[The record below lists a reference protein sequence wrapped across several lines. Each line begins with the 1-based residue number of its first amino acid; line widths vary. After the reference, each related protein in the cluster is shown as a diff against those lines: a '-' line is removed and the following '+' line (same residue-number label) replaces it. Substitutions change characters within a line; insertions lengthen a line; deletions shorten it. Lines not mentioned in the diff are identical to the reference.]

1 MKRIFTIITLLAT
14 IMFAGCTDLD
24 DIYSRLDD
32 QKEELANIK
41 SLANAMANKL
51 SVVSY
56 KELDDRSGYELTMS
70 DGSKIILKHG
80 NKGPE
85 GDQGSQGEQ
94 GEPGAPGQ
102 DGDANL
108 TITETA
114 DGIIIEYN
122 GESYI
127 LPKLPM
133 MTFTTA
139 AAAGKKITLEID
151 AAEADRPNIWIDL
164 NNNGTRDDG
173 EAVTKFGSK
182 ENYTLGAQTVT
193 IYGEVTRLQCTR
205 DQLTTLD
212 VSGNTGLIEL
222 DCSHNRLTE
231 LDLSSNEKL
240 ELLWCHENQIS
251 GKQMAAL
258 VSSLPNREGK
268 EAGKFRAIAPGSS
281 GEGNTLTVA
290 QAMVA
295 TGKNWPVSTHEGA
308 PYTPPGETPPDIHPL
323 SLVSKWNWSKGE
335 VPDGSG
341 GWKSGGGDHAGYWIH
356 FKESDSGEE
365 SDNGAFT
372 YTLVV
377 NELYISTWSWDNV
390 TVVSVTDGELVIEI
404 DDSPVAERHHFTR
417 DASTPPIEIPQD
429 KYKMVLTTNKSVG
442 ETIRLWIDAAEADRP
457 DVWVDLN
464 NNGTKD
470 DGEAVT
476 EFDKFVKYTLG
487 AKTVTVYGKVT
498 LLDCFSNQLA
508 TLDVSNNTALTEL
521 ACRWNPLT
529 ELDVRNNKKLWR
541 LDCYSN
547 QLTSLDVS
555 NNKELNK
562 LRCSSN
568 QLTSLNV
575 RNNKELEWLDCF
587 SNQLTSLDVSDNKK
601 LWRLDC
607 YENKISGDEM
617 TALVNSL
624 PDRTGKEAGF
634 FMAIAP
640 SSPDE
645 GNILTLAQAAIATGK
660 NWPVRDAE
668 GNPYTPPGDEP
679 ADPKMVLTTSKSV
692 GSDIQL
698 WIDAEA
704 GDQAGVWI
712 DLNNNNRKDSGE
724 AVTTFGNYSTY
735 TLFARKVTIHGKVT
749 RLTCFDNNL
758 TELDVSAN
766 PWLTSLNCFRNQLA
780 TLNLSGARGLEQLF
794 CNDNRLT
801 ELDLS
806 TNVNLTQVDCR
817 VNRIKG
823 AGMDKL
829 VNTLPNRAG
838 LEAGMLN
845 LREPAS
851 PNERNSITAAQ
862 VAVACGKNWSVMG
875 STGPVPL
882 DVGMMVLTTN
892 KSVGDDLQLEINARP
907 ADRAGVWI
915 DLNNNG
921 TKDAGEAVNT
931 FGSTSTWKL
940 ASQTVT
946 LYGNVTHLDC
956 SHQEV
961 TVLNTSYNPRLTEL
975 YCFHNEITGL
985 ELQFNTKLTTL
996 QCGNNR
1002 LTELDLW
1009 WHDELTRLGC
1019 ENNRLTSIGITK
1031 STSKLQWLRCYNN
1044 RISGGG
1050 MTDLVNGLP
1059 DRGGKEKGQFIAIA
1073 PGSPGEGNSIT
1084 ETQVATAEG
1093 KNWSVLNGSG
1103 DPYNPGGDTP
1113 PGDVLNPLSLVAEY
1127 NVNPAGTGFVT
1138 SLTDCTG
1145 SGYFTY
1151 NEAVSKFTQPI
1162 TIGGKKYHLPSIEE
1176 WESIVPKYYSYV
1188 RFQDTKSHNN
1198 ISETVTVQ
1206 GTSIAMKSDFRTGVN
1221 GVSYALRYKGTDL
1234 VSAWRYEY
1242 ISDENNTHM
1251 KITSRSLKGQTG
1263 VTVEEIA
1270 KPAFWSANAD
1280 DDVTRHFPASG
1291 EYWNGSHN
1299 KVGTG
1304 GYFWSSSLDSV
1315 NIAMGKCMTFNDS
1328 YACSSN
1334 YNYRSYGFSV
1344 RLFVSGD

>member
-1 MKRIFTIITLLAT
+1 MKKILTTLALAAVII
-14 IMFAGCTDLD
+14 FAGCTDLD
-24 DIYSRLDD
+24 DVYRRLDK
-32 QKEELANIK
+32 QKEELAHIK
-41 SLANAMANKL
+41 ALANAVTNKL

-56 KELDDRSGYELTMS
+56 KELPDKSGYELTMS

-80 NKGPE
+80 NKGSKGDRGNQ
-85 GDQGSQGEQ
+85 GDQGDQGN
-94 GEPGAPGQ
+94 PGS
-102 DGDANL
+102 DANVNL

-182 ENYTLGAQTVT
+182 VNYILGARTVT
-193 IYGEVTRLQCTR
+193 IYGKVTRLQCTR

-251 GKQMAAL
+251 GRQMAAL
-258 VSSLPNREGK
+258 VNSLPNREGK

-295 TGKNWPVSTHEGA
+295 TGKNWPVSSHEGA

-323 SLVSKWNWSKGE
+323 SLVGKWNWSKGE

-429 KYKMVLTTNKSVG
+429 EYKMVLTTAKSVG
-442 ETIRLWIDAAEADRP
+442 ETIRLRIDAAEADRP
-457 DVWVDLN
+457 DVWIDLN
-464 NNGTKD
+464 NNGEKD

-476 EFDKFVKYTLG
+476 KFAVSVEYTLG
-487 AKTVTVYGKVT
+487 AQTVTVYGKVT
-498 LLDCFSNQLA
+498 WLNCDENQL
-508 TLDVSNNTALTEL
+508 TSLNVSNNKELEKLYCRDNHLTELDVSNNKKLVQLSCRDNHLTELDVSNNKELERLYCCNNHLTELDVSNNTALREL
-521 ACRWNPLT
+521 NCDRNHLT
-529 ELDVRNNKKLWR
+529 ELDVRNNKKLGW
-541 LDCYSN
+541 LYCYSN
-547 QLTSLDVS
+547 QLTELDVSNNTALQYLYCSDNRLTTLDVS
-555 NNKELNK
+555 NNKK
-562 LRCSSN
+562 LGWLYCSDN
-568 QLTSLNV
+568 QLT
-575 RNNKELEWLDCF
+575 
-587 SNQLTSLDVSDNKK
+587 TLDVSNNTALKV
-601 LWRLDC
+601 LYC
-607 YENKISGDEM
+607 YENKISGDDM

-624 PDRTGKEAGF
+624 PDRNGKEEGEF
-634 FMAIAP
+634 LVIAKG
-640 SSPDE
+640 SDTEQNVITS
-645 GNILTLAQAAIATGK
+645 AQAAVANGR
-660 NWPVRDAE
+660 NWPVRDSAE
-668 GNPYTPPGDEP
+668 NPYTPPGDEP
-679 ADPKMVLTTSKSV
+679 ADP
-692 GSDIQL
+692 
-698 WIDAEA
+698 
-704 GDQAGVWI
+704 
-712 DLNNNNRKDSGE
+712 
-724 AVTTFGNYSTY
+724 
-735 TLFARKVTIHGKVT
+735 
-749 RLTCFDNNL
+749 
-758 TELDVSAN
+758 
-766 PWLTSLNCFRNQLA
+766 
-780 TLNLSGARGLEQLF
+780 
-794 CNDNRLT
+794 
-801 ELDLS
+801 
-806 TNVNLTQVDCR
+806 
-817 VNRIKG
+817 
-823 AGMDKL
+823 
-829 VNTLPNRAG
+829 
-838 LEAGMLN
+838 
-845 LREPAS
+845 
-851 PNERNSITAAQ
+851 
-862 VAVACGKNWSVMG
+862 
-875 STGPVPL
+875 
-882 DVGMMVLTTN
+882 MMVLTTN
-892 KSVGDDLQLEINARP
+892 KLVGDDLQLEIDALP

-931 FGSTSTWKL
+931 FGSSSTWKL
-940 ASQTVT
+940 ASRTVT
-946 LYGNVTHLDC
+946 LYGNVTRFDC

-961 TVLNTSYNPRLTEL
+961 TVLNTGYNPRLTEL

-985 ELQFNTKLTTL
+985 DLQFNTKLTTL

-1002 LTELDLW
+1002 LAELDLW

-1019 ENNRLTSIGITK
+1019 ENNRLTRIGITK
-1031 STSKLQWLRCYNN
+1031 SRSKLQWLRCYNN

-1084 ETQVATAEG
+1084 GTQVATAEG

-1138 SLTDCTG
+1138 SLTACNV
-1145 SGYFTY
+1145 SGYFTFDD
-1151 NEAVSKFTQPI
+1151 AVAKFSDI
-1162 TIGGKKYHLPSIEE
+1162 TIGGKKYHLPSFEE
-1176 WESIVPKYYSYV
+1176 WRSIVPESWNYV
-1188 RFQDTKSHNN
+1188 RFQDTESYNDV
-1198 ISETVTVQ
+1198 SETVTVQ
-1206 GTSIAMKSDFRTGVN
+1206 GTSITMTSDFRTGVG
-1221 GVSYALRYKGTDL
+1221 GVSYALRYKGTDML
-1234 VSAWRYEY
+1234 SAWRYEY
-1242 ISDENNTHM
+1242 ISDGNNTHM

-1263 VTVEEIA
+1263 VTVDDIA
-1270 KPAFWSANAD
+1270 KPAFWNTNAEN
-1280 DDVTRHFPASG
+1280 DVIRHFPASG
-1291 EYWNGSHN
+1291 YYWESSLDY
-1299 KVGTG
+1299 VGRDG
-1304 GYFWSSSLDSV
+1304 AFWSSSL
-1315 NIAMGKCMTFNDS
+1315 
-1328 YACSSN
+1328 YSSIISAWGMYFYSDDAGLGTGVRDFGN
-1334 YNYRSYGFSV
+1334 CV